1 MPCHF
6 SPHRIELLQRLRT
19 ANVFPSRYLGG
30 CLIAVATLCG
40 VASAESPV
48 ADGKSVKLKDTGKQ
62 VTVTLGGEP
71 FTEFDYS
78 DYNKPIL
85 YPIYGPGQVG
95 MTRNWPM
102 KDDVEGEAHDHPHHK
117 SMWISHEI
125 SGVDFWGESEGK
137 VITEKVETDFS
148 GNPKP
153 SNVLRATSVWR
164 TKEGDKP
171 LLTDQ
176 TTYWF
181 GGTNK
186 SRWIDC
192 LVDFQATFG
201 NIQFDDTKEGLF
213 AIRTHPD
220 LRLTSSPKRGVEEVF
235 GTAINSEGVTG
246 KAIWGKQAKWLLYAG
261 TIDGKQMSIA
271 MYDHPGNLRHP
282 TTWHARDYGLVTAN
296 PFGLHHFLKKE
307 KGAGAFKIAK
317 GDHLKLRYRVE
328 FFRGGV
334 TLSEVEASY
343 KRFAEKV
350 LVEPVAASE

>member
-6 SPHRIELLQRLRT
+6 SPLRIELFQT
-19 ANVFPSRYLGG
+19 ANLLTLRYLGR
-30 CLIAVATLCG
+30 CMIAVMMLCG
-40 VASAESPV
+40 VARAETP
-48 ADGKSVKLKDTGKQ
+48 AAGEMSVKLIDTGKH
-62 VTVTLGGEP
+62 VTVTLGDEL
-71 FTEFDYS
+71 FTEFDYQG
-78 DYNKPIL
+78 YNKPIL
-85 YPIYGPGQVG
+85 YPILGPGQIG

-102 KDDVEGEAHDHPHHK
+102 KADVEGEAHDHPHHK

-125 SGVDFWGESEGK
+125 SGVDFWGESGGR
-137 VITEKVETDFS
+137 VVTQTVETDFDGS
-148 GNPKP
+148 PKP

-164 TKEGDKP
+164 TKVGDKP

-181 GGTNK
+181 GGTSK

-192 LVDFQATFG
+192 LVNFKATYG
-201 NIQFDDTKEGLF
+201 DIQFDDTKEGLF

-235 GTAINSEGVTG
+235 GSAVNSEGVTG
-246 KAIWGKQAKWLLYAG
+246 KAIWGKQAKWLLYKG
-261 TIDGKQMSIA
+261 TIDGKPVSIA

-296 PFGLHHFLKKE
+296 PFGMHHFLGKE

-317 GDHLKLRYRVE
+317 DDQLRLSYRVE
-328 FFRGGV
+328 FFRGEV
-334 TLSEVEASY
+334 TPNDVEASY
-343 KRFAEKV
+343 QRFAERQ
-350 LVEPVAASE
+350 LVAPVAAAE

>member
-1 MPCHF
+1 MPFRF
-6 SPHRIELLQRLRT
+6 SPHRIERFQCLQI
-19 ANVFPSRYLGG
+19 ANVLSRRGLSG
-30 CLIAVATLCG
+30 CLIAVLTLCG
-40 VASAESPV
+40 MVRAETPV
-48 ADGKSVKLKDTGKQ
+48 ADGMSVKLNDTGKH
-62 VTVTLGGEP
+62 VTVTLGDEL
-71 FTEFDYS
+71 FTEFDYR

-125 SGVDFWGESEGK
+125 SGVDFWGESGGK
-137 VITEKVETDFS
+137 VVTEKVETEFS
-148 GNPKP
+148 GNPRP

-235 GTAINSEGVTG
+235 GSAINSEGVTG

-261 TIDGKQMSIA
+261 TIDGKPMSIA

-328 FFRGGV
+328 FFRGAV
-334 TLSEVEASY
+334 TLSVVEARY
-343 KRFAEKV
+343 QQFAETQ
-350 LVEPVAASE
+350 LVEPIAATE